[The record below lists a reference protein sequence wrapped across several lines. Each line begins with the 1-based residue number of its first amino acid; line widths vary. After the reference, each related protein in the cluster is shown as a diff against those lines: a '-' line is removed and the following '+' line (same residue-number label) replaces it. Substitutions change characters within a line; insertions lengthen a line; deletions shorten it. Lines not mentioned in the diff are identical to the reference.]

1 MRLMPVICAGLV
13 LIAGTCGSAS
23 AIGLTVDRLDN
34 PNAVECPQCHRAI
47 VAGSIRESAETTL
60 ATEFGGSLAEKGIAH
75 NQERGRSR
83 RLDILVYRYQER
95 QGGNFSVERAASVGF
110 HAHFYEGDNLARVFV
125 FDETQQPL
133 SENVL
138 RFFTFVRRGAKWI
151 TAAELAREGVQKAV
165 DALGDA
171 LREGGQGR

>member
-1 MRLMPVICAGLV
+1 MPAICAGLV

-23 AIGLTVDRLDN
+23 AIGLTVERLDN
-34 PNAVECPQCHRAI
+34 PSAVECPQCHKVI
-47 VAGSIRESAETTL
+47 VAGGIRESAETTL
-60 ATEFGGSLAEKGIAH
+60 VSEFGGSLAERGIAYG
-75 NQERGRSR
+75 QQKDQLR
-83 RLDILVYRYQER
+83 RLHVLVYRYQER
-95 QGGNFSVERAASVGF
+95 QGGDFSVVRAASVGF
-110 HAHFYEGDNLARVFV
+110 HAHLYEGDNLAGVFV

-165 DALGDA
+165 NALGDG
-171 LREGGQGR
+171 LREGGKGR